1 MKQMFFCEITH
12 LVRYWSKNRYNK
24 NYKSYICLIEE
35 FWRNLDILFISLID
49 ASEKFESGIL
59 DINNSQIEFL
69 ITLRTASVHD
79 RKNLK
84 VKFCNS
90 EENIINQSQTQNENT
105 DVENNTD
112 VEFLTELK
120 NFVNSICVKY
130 FNQIIEK
137 SEKKYVTYLNKL
149 ITYFESDDIF
159 KNLFERLNTQINIFN
174 FYNEILRSWL
184 LEQPEEI
191 EDIMELIFNLMKYV
205 SHSEKNEILKSL
217 TEVKINKFFYV
228 FLKRLFFS
236 LIIYFI
242 CFQFD
247 NIIITK
253 GIIQCALSKKHRN
266 DDVVKKWC
274 SQSKIIT
281 TLIDTAR
288 NITLDNVYFNLRK
301 NQNLILLSF
310 EALEDSS
317 KFMIYNLITFY

>member
-24 NYKSYICLIEE
+24 NCKSYICLMEE
-35 FWRNLDILFISLID
+35 FWRNLDILFTSLINTGK
-49 ASEKFESGIL
+49 SESDIL

-69 ITLRTASVHD
+69 ITLRTASVHG

-90 EENIINQSQTQNENT
+90 EENIINQSQTQN
-105 DVENNTD
+105 VENDID

-130 FNQIIEK
+130 FNQITEK
-137 SEKKYVTYLNKL
+137 SEKKNIVYLNKL
-149 ITYFESDDIF
+149 ITYFESDDTF
-159 KNLFERLNTQINIFN
+159 KNLFELLNTQINIFN

-191 EDIMELIFNLMKYV
+191 EDIIELIFNLMKYM

-228 FLKRLFFS
+228 FLKKNIFFFDYIFYLFS
-236 LIIYFI
+236 
-242 CFQFD
+242 
-247 NIIITK
+247 
-253 GIIQCALSKKHRN
+253 
-266 DDVVKKWC
+266 V
-274 SQSKIIT
+274 
-281 TLIDTAR
+281 
-288 NITLDNVYFNLRK
+288 
-301 NQNLILLSF
+301 
-310 EALEDSS
+310 
-317 KFMIYNLITFY
+317 